1 MPNFAKFVQEA
12 KRLMNVSPDVIRHGE
27 RLLEN
32 PDYVERNQDQLTA
45 VDRKAMMAAVLHK
58 HILPQ
63 ISTPEKAKDF
73 LSRLSQLSQVLRQQ
87 GTSLP
92 SQQLQPQTRGP
103 QTPSTGS
110 PQPQLMQN
118 TSPQQ
123 LSTGEW
129 LNSFLQ

>member
-32 PDYVERNQDQLTA
+32 PDYVERNKDQLTVA
-45 VDRKAMMAAVLHK
+45 DRKAMMAAVLHK

-63 ISTPEKAKDF
+63 ISTPEKARDF

-87 GTSLP
+87 GTSPP
-92 SQQLQPQTRGP
+92 SQQPQTQTRGP
-103 QTPSTGS
+103 QTPSTEFTQS
-110 PQPQLMQN
+110 QSMQEI
-118 TSPQQ
+118 SPQQ
-123 LSTGEW
+123 LGNGEW
-129 LNSFLQ
+129 LNSFLR